1 MNEQTNEPPKLRKAA
16 DGKLDNN
23 SLADLIEW
31 FLNFDA
37 RVALVRNPQVEELF
51 QWNQQD
57 DKVNNVSVYPFENAE
72 ARFAI
77 GIFQA
82 LDANDSEAALQIWL
96 TEVVEALGEAK
107 QTNEQIAAAHKLETS
122 KSHVEQARNI
132 DSTHEQRLYLSCCW
146 LEALLTAEARV
157 LGWVFQQLY
166 GKPFQPLAQ

>member
-1 MNEQTNEPPKLRKAA
+1 MTEQTNEPPKLRKAA

-31 FLNFDA
+31 FLNFDP

-51 QWNQQD
+51 QWKQQD
-57 DKVNNVSVYPFENAE
+57 DKVNDVSVYPFENAE

-82 LDANDSEAALQIWL
+82 LEANDSETALQIWL

-107 QTNEQIAAAHKLETS
+107 QTNEQIAASYKLEPGM
-122 KSHVEQARNI
+122 SHIEQARSI
-132 DSTHEQRLYLSCCW
+132 DSNAEQRLYLSCCW

-157 LGWVFQQLY
+157 LGWAFQEIY
-166 GKPFQPLAQ
+166 GKPFQPLGQ